1 MNQGWV
7 KLYRSG
13 LDNELFKNSTTWHVW
28 TYCLLKATHKPT
40 KVLIGG
46 KSILLQPGQ
55 FIFGRKKASE
65 ETKLTERKIRTS
77 LEHLKNTQ
85 NLTITSTNKYS
96 IITIINW
103 DSYQSDTSNT
113 DQKTDQLPTSY
124 RPATDHIQECKEC
137 KECKDDQEERKGP
150 VTYHDG
156 KLENITEEQL
166 QSWGRAYP
174 SVNVK
179 GEILKINSW
188 LKANPK
194 KRYQNYERFIINWLD
209 RSEKDNQASHPR
221 ATTEAATPKTAEE
234 RRIEAED
241 DFKRMLEDIA

>member
-13 LDNELFKNSTTWHVW
+13 LDNELFKNSTTWHLW

-65 ETKLTERKIRTS
+65 ETGLSERKIRTS

-103 DSYQSDTSNT
+103 QSYQSDTSKS
-113 DQKTDQLPTSY
+113 DQKTDQQPTSN
-124 RPATDHIQECKEC
+124 RPATDHIQECKEG
-137 KECKDDQEERKGP
+137 KECKEDQEKRRHP
-150 VTYHDG
+150 VTLEDG
-156 KLENITEEQL
+156 KLKNISEEQL

-174 SVNVK
+174 SVNIK

-209 RSEKDNQASHPR
+209 RSEKDSQTLQPR
-221 ATTEAATPKTAEE
+221 NTQDATPKTAEE

>member
-96 IITIINW
+96 IITLINW
-103 DSYQSDTSNT
+103 DSYQSDTSNS
-113 DQKTDQLPTSY
+113 DPKTDQLPTSY

-209 RSEKDNQASHPR
+209 RSEKDSQTLQPR
-221 ATTEAATPKTAEE
+221 NTQDATPKTAEE